1 MEEKTFS
8 TFSDYKYSRRRTI
21 IELLITYIIFTLLA
35 CLGFLIDWAT
45 FLFFEVCII
54 ASLSI
59 WPHRLRTDRGWKLE
73 FVDDNL
79 TVINLYTRES
89 FAVYDI
95 SASDL
100 IIKQTKKEK
109 QLDYCDL
116 KIKNTIFNI
125 RGIRKCEELKKY
137 IKENYS

>member
-21 IELLITYIIFTLLA
+21 IELVITYIVFTLIA
-35 CLGFLIDWAT
+35 CFGFLISSSAFW
-45 FLFFEVCII
+45 FFEFCII
-54 ASLSI
+54 TSIII
-59 WPHRLRTDRGWKLE
+59 WPQRLRTDRGWKLE
-73 FVDDNL
+73 FIDDNL

-125 RGIRKCEELKKY
+125 RGIQNCEELKSY
-137 IKENYS
+137 IKKNYR